1 VRYGVIAG
9 RAMQGMLML
18 FLDNVISWVFPVT
31 LVSVPFLLVNWFRY
45 IKSIND
51 RKNLGE
57 VVFQFEG
64 FPFKSVLA
72 FLCPILF
79 IVLSSSIMTSTIK
92 SQVVEF
98 LSHAG
103 ADAVVSVEGNA
114 VDDSKTMIRE
124 LQKIS
129 TSLGHHSHPE
139 KTIHVTIVSNGRTLR
154 LNLGQDSER
163 SNEYWVFYP
172 QYKHTSMN
180 ELGRITTTVFDS
192 YKRTPN
198 QRDAFF
204 PGKYQIERFMAQ
216 AA

>member
-1 VRYGVIAG
+1 
-9 RAMQGMLML
+9 ML
-18 FLDNVISWVFPVT
+18 FLDKIISWVFP
-31 LVSVPFLLVNWFRY
+31 LSLIAVPFLLVNWFRY

-51 RKNLGE
+51 RKSRGE

-79 IVLSSSIMTSTIK
+79 IFLSSSIMTSTIK

-98 LSHAG
+98 LSHAE
-103 ADAVVSVEGNA
+103 ADAVVSVEGSV
-114 VDDSKTMIRE
+114 VDDSKIVIRE

-139 KTIHVTIVSNGRTLR
+139 KTIHVKIVSNGRTLR
-154 LNLGQDSER
+154 LSLGRDSGR

-172 QYKHTSMN
+172 QYKHTAKN
-180 ELGRITTTVFDS
+180 ELGRITTSAFDS
-192 YKRTPN
+192 YK
-198 QRDAFF
+198 
-204 PGKYQIERFMAQ
+204 
-216 AA
+216 